1 MTITGTQTI
10 HYVDQNG
17 KQIAP
22 DDTSQHVQ
30 FTHEIVI
37 DKVTG
42 QQIADH
48 GWTNA
53 QTYQKVTTP
62 PVKGYTADKA
72 VAGGETVTYQQPNSQ
87 NIVHFTPINDTQKAT
102 IIYVDT
108 MVGDRLFTQRETGK
122 SNTPINYS
130 SADELANLT
139 KQGYVLVNNGYDP
152 NGKAPSFDNQTEID
166 QTYYIL
172 LTHGTKDASQ
182 DSTVKETIHY
192 VYADGKKAHD
202 DVTVQKHFT
211 QKGTQDLVTK
221 QIVWQPVASQ
231 QFDRVVSPT
240 ITGYVPDQGLIPAI
254 TVNYGDKNI
263 ERTVIYLQGEQTATI
278 RYIDDTTGNTM
289 MTDNTVG
296 KFNDSIKFANNVNDQ
311 INGFEKQGYAFVS
324 NSFKNQKFQAD
335 NTKNIFEVHF
345 KHRME
350 KVSRQDPVTETINYV
365 YADGRQAH
373 KPKVAS
379 VEITQYGTKDLV
391 TSQIDWLPA
400 DPQQFKAVTSPT
412 IEGYVPD
419 VSEVPAIA
427 VDFGQGDVVRTVT
440 YRSNQ
445 QQAQIIYVDDT
456 TGDQLKTVDEN
467 GTSGDTI
474 PYTSKAD
481 LDDFLHENYALVNN
495 GYDPAGKTPKFDNDT
510 SLNQIFYIHLNHNVK
525 SIQRQ
530 NTITETVHYVYADGK
545 KAHDDVI
552 AQKHFVQN
560 GTEDLVTTDVAWQP
574 VASQQFNS
582 VKSPTIAGYT
592 PDYKLVPA
600 FTVNFGDKDI
610 NTTVTYTAG
619 KQTATIIYVDRTTG
633 HILNTLTEHGT
644 SATTIPY
651 SSANDL
657 KNYQNSGYVLDE
669 NKYDPNG
676 APKFNS
682 DENIDQTFYIY
693 LKHGTTAIK
702 QPSVVYETIHYVYQ
716 DGTPATKNY
725 TAKKSFTRQG
735 VKDLVTNEIKWQA
748 VDPQNFASVESPK
761 ITGYIPD
768 QLNVPVITVNYNS
781 DDVDRIVT
789 YAPAIL
795 QATIK
800 YIDDNTRAVLSTDDG
815 SGKYQQP
822 IEFANDVNTQIK
834 NYEGQGYK
842 LVSNNF
848 SGQNYQMD
856 NAKNVFEVHLKH
868 GMKQISR
875 NSTVHETITYVYTDG
890 SRAAAPVTAEKDFTQ
905 MGTEDQVTKHITW
918 QPVASE
924 HFTSVKSPEISGY
937 VPDIVEVP
945 AIDVNFGHDD
955 IFKKVT
961 YESLNQRAK
970 ITYIDQTTNQALQI
984 VDKNGNANTVIP
996 YTSHNDLQRYLDKGY
1011 HLVTNGYDP
1020 DGKTPSFDNDKNVDQ
1035 NFIITLE
1042 HTYQTINPKHPGKP
1056 GQPINKD
1063 PNGPKYPSNT
1073 DTQSL
1078 TTTGTLV
1085 VHYVGAGKQTPK
1097 DQTRHVTF
1105 THEIVIDKVTGKKV
1119 ADHGWMPAS
1128 QTYDTIKTPII
1139 SGYTAD
1145 KDVAGGQVVTQD
1157 NPNREETVYYT
1168 AIPAEQTAKITY
1180 IDDTTGK
1187 TLTSDNGKGGKA
1199 GDLIVFN
1206 HDVNNQIDNYVHQGY
1221 KLVSNNF
1228 RSQNYQTDNTKN
1240 QFEVH
1245 LSHDIKDLTQGSI
1258 VKEVIHYIYA
1268 DKTTAAPDATAEVH
1282 FVQHGQQDQV
1292 TKEVKWA
1299 PVKAAEFAAVKS
1311 PVIDGYTADQA
1322 EIVAVP
1328 VHFGDQDTVKTVTY
1342 HAGDQKATITYIDR
1356 TTGKTLTIRTE
1367 VGKANSTI
1375 PYQSKA
1381 DIIGYEDL
1389 GYVLDD
1395 NQYDAQGTP
1404 SFDDDNYID
1413 QNFNIYLKHTYQT
1426 INPKHPGKPG
1436 QPINKDP
1443 NGPKY
1448 PSDTDA
1454 QSLTIT
1460 GTQTIHYVDQNGNPV
1475 APDDTSQHVQFTHEI
1490 VIDKVTGQRIAD
1502 HGWTNAQTY
1511 QKVKVPTVKGYT
1523 ADKTVAGGETVTY
1536 KRPDS
1541 IAYVHYT
1548 PIEQQRAQVIYVDQ
1562 STGDYLKTVT
1572 KTGAAMT
1579 TIPYQSK
1586 DDLKGYLD
1594 AGYVLI
1600 KNGYD
1605 PVGKAPSFDN
1615 QTATDQIFY
1624 ITLNHN
1630 TKETSR
1636 QDVVTET
1643 IHYIYADGKKAHDD
1657 VTVQKHFTQK
1667 GTQDLVTKQI
1677 SWQPVAS
1684 QQFTSVASPAI
1695 DGYHADQPVIPA
1707 VIVNYGSPDIVKTVT
1722 YTAGD
1727 QQATIIY
1734 VDDTTGNELN
1744 RISENGKSGKQI
1756 PYSSKQDLL
1765 SYEEQGYVLVTNGY
1779 DVNGIPSFDKDEN
1792 INQIF
1797 YINLKHGTQS
1807 VTPNNPGNPKEP
1819 NIPGKP
1825 QHPTDYDP
1833 ATLEK
1838 DVTRTIKYVV
1848 NGNHQVPDSIKQ
1860 TVHFEQKGLYDK
1872 VTGEWITPLS
1882 WVVDHQVVKG
1892 VISPRIAGYRVVS
1905 VSGDTTDNQ
1914 NVNAKTLGPE
1924 DSSYIIT
1931 VTYDSASPTNP
1942 TTPTSPTSSTT
1953 PTNPTS
1959 PTSPTTPT
1967 SPMAPTNPT
1976 SPTTPTAPTSPVD
1989 DTNQPKI
1996 TPHFV
2001 NSNVVHKPTTRMV
2014 SQPIDLQQVT
2024 TTNQGA
2030 NVLPQTGNEEVISA
2044 AAFGLM
2050 GLAMAA
2056 SIVAGTRKKR
2066 HE

>member
-1 MTITGTQTI
+1 MKHGTEAKTDKKLGTLTVHYFGAGDQPPQDNTSQQFTFTHHFTVDKIDGHVVSDQGWTPSSHQYGYVQTPLITGYTSDKQQAGGQFVTYDNPDAWEEVVYTPIKAEKQRAIVTFVDDNTGITLMTKDLSGNAGTTDPYRTASDIKNYTDRGYVKVSDDYPVDGVVYDNDNETTQTFFVHLKHGTTSTSNDAKRTQTIIYTGMPDSLKPANNVQPLTFTHTIVKDSVDGHLISDSWTPAAQKYQDVVSPDVQGYTPNVSKVIGIEVNHQDPNRTIYVNYTPADNTQRAQIIYIDQTTGYTLHVYSATGQSNQPIDYHSAKDIKQFENNGFALVNNGYDPNGKAPSFDDDSDEDQTFTIVLEHTYQTINPKHPGKPGQPINQNPHSPKYPSGTDAKSLTIMGTQTI

-17 KQIAP
+17 KQMAP

-42 QQIADH
+42 QTVADH
-48 GWTNA
+48 GWT
-53 QTYQKVTTP
+53 
-62 PVKGYTADKA
+62 
-72 VAGGETVTYQQPNSQ
+72 
-87 NIVHFTPINDTQKAT
+87 
-102 IIYVDT
+102 
-108 MVGDRLFTQRETGK
+108 
-122 SNTPINYS
+122 
-130 SADELANLT
+130 
-139 KQGYVLVNNGYDP
+139 
-152 NGKAPSFDNQTEID
+152 
-166 QTYYIL
+166 
-172 LTHGTKDASQ
+172 
-182 DSTVKETIHY
+182 
-192 VYADGKKAHD
+192 
-202 DVTVQKHFT
+202 
-211 QKGTQDLVTK
+211 
-221 QIVWQPVASQ
+221 
-231 QFDRVVSPT
+231 
-240 ITGYVPDQGLIPAI
+240 
-254 TVNYGDKNI
+254 
-263 ERTVIYLQGEQTATI
+263 
-278 RYIDDTTGNTM
+278 
-289 MTDNTVG
+289 
-296 KFNDSIKFANNVNDQ
+296 
-311 INGFEKQGYAFVS
+311 
-324 NSFKNQKFQAD
+324 
-335 NTKNIFEVHF
+335 
-345 KHRME
+345 
-350 KVSRQDPVTETINYV
+350 
-365 YADGRQAH
+365 
-373 KPKVAS
+373 
-379 VEITQYGTKDLV
+379 
-391 TSQIDWLPA
+391 
-400 DPQQFKAVTSPT
+400 
-412 IEGYVPD
+412 
-419 VSEVPAIA
+419 
-427 VDFGQGDVVRTVT
+427 
-440 YRSNQ
+440 
-445 QQAQIIYVDDT
+445 
-456 TGDQLKTVDEN
+456 
-467 GTSGDTI
+467 
-474 PYTSKAD
+474 
-481 LDDFLHENYALVNN
+481 
-495 GYDPAGKTPKFDNDT
+495 
-510 SLNQIFYIHLNHNVK
+510 
-525 SIQRQ
+525 
-530 NTITETVHYVYADGK
+530 
-545 KAHDDVI
+545 
-552 AQKHFVQN
+552 
-560 GTEDLVTTDVAWQP
+560 
-574 VASQQFNS
+574 
-582 VKSPTIAGYT
+582 
-592 PDYKLVPA
+592 
-600 FTVNFGDKDI
+600 
-610 NTTVTYTAG
+610 
-619 KQTATIIYVDRTTG
+619 
-633 HILNTLTEHGT
+633 
-644 SATTIPY
+644 
-651 SSANDL
+651 
-657 KNYQNSGYVLDE
+657 
-669 NKYDPNG
+669 
-676 APKFNS
+676 
-682 DENIDQTFYIY
+682 
-693 LKHGTTAIK
+693 
-702 QPSVVYETIHYVYQ
+702 
-716 DGTPATKNY
+716 
-725 TAKKSFTRQG
+725 
-735 VKDLVTNEIKWQA
+735 
-748 VDPQNFASVESPK
+748 
-761 ITGYIPD
+761 
-768 QLNVPVITVNYNS
+768 
-781 DDVDRIVT
+781 
-789 YAPAIL
+789 
-795 QATIK
+795 
-800 YIDDNTRAVLSTDDG
+800 
-815 SGKYQQP
+815 
-822 IEFANDVNTQIK
+822 
-834 NYEGQGYK
+834 
-842 LVSNNF
+842 
-848 SGQNYQMD
+848 
-856 NAKNVFEVHLKH
+856 
-868 GMKQISR
+868 
-875 NSTVHETITYVYTDG
+875 
-890 SRAAAPVTAEKDFTQ
+890 
-905 MGTEDQVTKHITW
+905 
-918 QPVASE
+918 
-924 HFTSVKSPEISGY
+924 
-937 VPDIVEVP
+937 
-945 AIDVNFGHDD
+945 
-955 IFKKVT
+955 
-961 YESLNQRAK
+961 
-970 ITYIDQTTNQALQI
+970 
-984 VDKNGNANTVIP
+984 
-996 YTSHNDLQRYLDKGY
+996 
-1011 HLVTNGYDP
+1011 
-1020 DGKTPSFDNDKNVDQ
+1020 
-1035 NFIITLE
+1035 
-1042 HTYQTINPKHPGKP
+1042 
-1056 GQPINKD
+1056 
-1063 PNGPKYPSNT
+1063 
-1073 DTQSL
+1073 
-1078 TTTGTLV
+1078 
-1085 VHYVGAGKQTPK
+1085 
-1097 DQTRHVTF
+1097 
-1105 THEIVIDKVTGKKV
+1105 
-1119 ADHGWMPAS
+1119 PAS
-1128 QTYDTIKTPII
+1128 QTYGTVATPVVT
-1139 SGYTAD
+1139 GYTAD
-1145 KDVAGGQVVTQD
+1145 RDIAGGQVATPSD
-1157 NPNREETVYYT
+1157 PNREETVYYT
-1168 AIPAEQTAKITY
+1168 AIPTDQKATITY
-1180 IDDTTGK
+1180 IDDTLKKNLGSDQAQGK
-1187 TLTSDNGKGGKA
+1187 VDTTIN
-1199 GDLIVFN
+1199 FT
-1206 HDVNNQIDNYVHQGY
+1206 HDVDNQIDNFIHQGY
-1221 KLVSNNF
+1221 KLVSNGFDHQKFNH
-1228 RSQNYQTDNTKN
+1228 DDTKN

-1245 LSHDIKDLTQGSI
+1245 LAHDFKDVARQDPVHEI
-1258 VKEVIHYIYA
+1258 IHYVYA